1 MVTPAFFA
9 RATDGAIERDAVT
22 SASYFW
28 MYYNQT
34 LDGATELQSHLA
46 ASPQHLNDFSDKFQ
60 AARFFQNIF

>member
-9 RATDGAIERDAVT
+9 RAIDGAIEQDAVT

-46 ASPQHLNDFSDKFQ
+46 ASPWHLSQSSCFCLK
-60 AARFFQNIF
+60 

>member
-9 RATDGAIERDAVT
+9 RVIDGAIERDAVT

-46 ASPQHLNDFSDKFQ
+46 ASPWHLSQ
-60 AARFFQNIF
+60 SSRFCLK

>member
-22 SASYFW
+22 SASYLW

-46 ASPQHLNDFSDKFQ
+46 ASHWHLNQSSCFCPK
-60 AARFFQNIF
+60 